1 MGHPYLMKKI
11 KMKKRILTFL
21 FFISYMIFVYI
32 VLFVLLPA
40 LHITAHWQTQ
50 VVTVLLFFLGLF
62 LGTRV
67 RRRFLE

>member
-1 MGHPYLMKKI
+1 
-11 KMKKRILTFL
+11 MKKRILTLL

-50 VVTVLLFFLGLF
+50 GVTVLLFFLGLF
-62 LGTRV
+62 LGIRI

>member
-1 MGHPYLMKKI
+1 MKEI
-11 KMKKRILTFL
+11 KMKKLAFL
-21 FFISYMIFVYI
+21 FIISYMIFVYT

-50 VVTVLLFFLGLF
+50 GVTVLLFLLGLF
-62 LGTRV
+62 LGMRV

>member
-1 MGHPYLMKKI
+1 
-11 KMKKRILTFL
+11 
-21 FFISYMIFVYI
+21 MIFVYI

-50 VVTVLLFFLGLF
+50 GVTVLLFLLGLF
-62 LGTRV
+62 LGMRV